1 MLTVMSDPTVT
12 IGLIAHAGKE
22 GAEPLVRA
30 VTEELKKR
38 GATYLMEKMT
48 ASLIGESSPLDEA
61 ALAQHCGLLLVMGGD
76 GSILRALHRSAG
88 HIRPIFG
95 INIGSLGF
103 LTCLGSDDYM
113 RAVDSVIEGSY
124 VLSTRSLL
132 DVSITGPEKN
142 FPLERALN
150 DVTIS
155 RGERSQLVKLQASI
169 DGLPLTEYH
178 ADGLIVATPTG
189 STAYS
194 LAAGGP
200 ILMPDSGALVITPIC
215 PHVLSNRSL
224 VISDKSEVV
233 ISAVGNH
240 EVFVTVDGRTPHA
253 LKPGQR
259 VALRLSPQSL
269 PLAMMPESTFPEVL
283 RQKLKWTG
291 SNI

>member
-1 MLTVMSDPTVT
+1 MTHPPQM
-12 IGLIAHAGKE
+12 IGLIAHSGKE
-22 GAEPLVRA
+22 GAELVVRA
-30 VTEELKKR
+30 VTTELR
-38 GATYLMEKMT
+38 RRHANFLMERMT
-48 ASLIGESSPLDEA
+48 ASLIGETSSLDEA
-61 ALAQHCGLLLVMGGD
+61 ALAEQCDLLLVMGGD
-76 GSILRALHRSAG
+76 GSILRALHRSGG

-103 LTCLGSDDYM
+103 LTCLGSDEYL
-113 RAVDSVIEGSY
+113 RAVESVVEGKFL
-124 VLSTRSLL
+124 LSPRSLL
-132 DVSITGPEKN
+132 NVEISSPEGTTQ
-142 FPLERALN
+142 LERALN

-155 RGERSQLVKLQASI
+155 RGERSQLVKLHTSVA
-169 DGLPLTEYH
+169 GATLTEYH

-200 ILMPDSGALVITPIC
+200 ILTPDSRALVITPIC

-233 ISAVGNH
+233 ICAVGSQ
-240 EVFVTVDGRTPHA
+240 EVFVTIDGRTPHA
-253 LKPGQR
+253 LGPTQK
-259 VALRLSPQSL
+259 VVLRLSPQTL
-269 PLAMMPESTFPEVL
+269 PLAMMPASTFPDVL

>member
-1 MLTVMSDPTVT
+1 MISTPPSV
-12 IGLIAHAGKE
+12 IGLIAHAGKD
-22 GAEPLVRA
+22 GAAPVVRA
-30 VTEELKKR
+30 VVNELKKR
-38 GATYLMEKMT
+38 NAIFLMEKMT
-48 ASLIGESSPLDEA
+48 ASLIGESSLLDES
-61 ALAQHCGLLLVMGGD
+61 ALAEQCDLLLVMGGD
-76 GSILRALHRSAG
+76 GSILRALHRSGG

-103 LTCLGSDDYM
+103 LTCLGSDESV
-113 RAVDSVIEGSY
+113 RAVESVVTGNY
-124 VLSTRSLL
+124 KLSSRSLL
-132 DVSITGPEKN
+132 NVEISGSDGIV
-142 FPLERALN
+142 PLERALN

-155 RGERSQLVKLQASI
+155 RGERSQLVKLQTSV
-169 DGLPLTEYH
+169 DGVQLTEYH

-233 ISAVGNH
+233 ISAVGNQ
-240 EVFVTVDGRTPHA
+240 EVFVTIDGRTPHA
-253 LKPGQR
+253 LKATNK
-259 VALRLSPQSL
+259 VVLRLSPQTL
-269 PLAMMPESTFPEVL
+269 PLAMMPGSTFPDIL

>member
-1 MLTVMSDPTVT
+1 MINTPPKV
-12 IGLIAHAGKE
+12 IGVIAHAGKE
-22 GAEPLVRA
+22 GAAPVVRA
-30 VTEELKKR
+30 VVSELKR
-38 GATYLMEKMT
+38 RNVPFFLEKMT
-48 ASLIGESSPLDEA
+48 ASLIGELSSHDESY
-61 ALAQHCGLLLVMGGD
+61 LAEHSDLLLVLGGD
-76 GSILRALHRSAG
+76 GSILRALHRSGG

-103 LTCLGSDDYM
+103 LTCLGSNEYL
-113 RAVDSVIEGSY
+113 RAVESVVTGNY
-124 VLSTRSLL
+124 LLSSRSLL
-132 DVSITGPEKN
+132 DLEISGSEGVI
-142 FPLERALN
+142 PLERALN

-155 RGERSQLVKLQASI
+155 RGERSQLVKLQISVDGAS
-169 DGLPLTEYH
+169 LTEYH

-233 ISAVGNH
+233 ISSAVNQH
-240 EVFVTVDGRTPHA
+240 VFVTIDGRTPHA
-253 LKPGQR
+253 LSPSQK
-259 VALRLSPQSL
+259 VILRLSPQTL
-269 PLAMMPESTFPEVL
+269 PLAMMPESTFPDIL

>member
-1 MLTVMSDPTVT
+1 MINTPPKI
-12 IGLIAHAGKE
+12 IGVIAHAGKE
-22 GAEPLVRA
+22 GAAPVVR
-30 VTEELKKR
+30 VVVSELR
-38 GATYLMEKMT
+38 RRNIPFFLEKMT
-48 ASLIGESSPLDEA
+48 ASLIGELSSYDESY
-61 ALAQHCGLLLVMGGD
+61 LAEHSNLLLVLGGD
-76 GSILRALHRSAG
+76 GSILRALHRSGG

-103 LTCLGSDDYM
+103 LTCLGSNEYL
-113 RAVDSVIEGSY
+113 RAVESVVTGNY
-124 VLSTRSLL
+124 LLSPRSLL
-132 DVSITGPEKN
+132 DVEISGAEGVI
-142 FPLERALN
+142 PLERALN

-155 RGERSQLVKLQASI
+155 RGERSQLVKLQISVDGAS
-169 DGLPLTEYH
+169 LTEYH

-233 ISAVGNH
+233 ISSAVNQH
-240 EVFVTVDGRTPHA
+240 VFVTIDGRTPHA
-253 LKPGQR
+253 LSPSQK
-259 VALRLSPQSL
+259 VILRLSPQTL
-269 PLAMMPESTFPEVL
+269 PLAMMPESTFPDIL

>member
-1 MLTVMSDPTVT
+1 MI

-22 GAEPLVRA
+22 GAEPLVRSVA
-30 VTEELKKR
+30 KELAGR
-38 GATYLMEKMT
+38 GARFLFERST
-48 ASLIGESSPLDEA
+48 AALIGEDSPLDEA
-61 ALAQHCGLLLVMGGD
+61 ALAEQSDILLVMGGD
-76 GSILRALHRSAG
+76 GSILRALHRSGG
-88 HIRPIFG
+88 HIRPVFG

-103 LTCLGSDDYM
+103 LTCVGSDEYL
-113 RAVDSVIEGSY
+113 RAIDTL
-124 VLSTRSLL
+124 LSGTYLLSHRSLL
-132 DVSITGPEKN
+132 DVEISGPEGIT
-142 FPLERALN
+142 PLERALN

-155 RGERSQLVKLQASI
+155 RGERSQLVKLQASVS
-169 DGLPLTEYH
+169 GAPLTEYH

-224 VISDKSEVV
+224 VISDKSGVE
-233 ISAVGNH
+233 IGSAGNKV
-240 EVFVTVDGRTPHA
+240 VFVSIDGREPHA
-253 LKPGQR
+253 LNPSQR
-259 VALRLSPQSL
+259 VILRLSPQTL
-269 PLAMMPESTFPEVL
+269 PLAMMPGTTFPDIL

>member
-1 MLTVMSDPTVT
+1 MSMIPKT
-12 IGLIAHAGKE
+12 IGLIAHTGKE
-22 GAEPLVRA
+22 GAAPLVRA
-30 VTEELKKR
+30 ITDELRSRK
-38 GATYLMEKMT
+38 ASFLIEKMT
-48 ASLIGESSPLDEA
+48 AALIGEASPYDEIS
-61 ALAQHCGLLLVMGGD
+61 LAEHCDLLLVMGGD
-76 GSILRALHRSAG
+76 GSILRALHRSGG
-88 HIRPIFG
+88 HVRPIFG

-103 LTCLGSDDYM
+103 LTSLGSDEYL
-113 RAVDSVIEGSY
+113 RAVDSLLTGNY
-124 VLSTRSLL
+124 LLSPRSLL
-132 DVSITGPEKN
+132 DVEIAGPKGSI
-142 FPLERALN
+142 PLERALN

-155 RGERSQLVKLQASI
+155 RGERSQLVKLQASVA
-169 DGLPLTEYH
+169 GAPLTEYH

-233 ISAVGNH
+233 IHAAGNQ
-240 EVFVTVDGRTPHA
+240 EVFVTIDGRTPHA
-253 LKPGQR
+253 LHHSQQ
-259 VALRLSPQSL
+259 VILRLSPQRL
-269 PLAMMPESTFPEVL
+269 PLAMMPESTFPDIL

>member
-1 MLTVMSDPTVT
+1 MSFIPKM
-12 IGLIAHAGKE
+12 IGLIAHVDKE
-22 GAEPLVRA
+22 GAERLVRA
-30 VTEELKKR
+30 ITCELR
-38 GATYLMEKMT
+38 IRHTPFLMEKMT
-48 ASLIGESSPLDEA
+48 AALVGEKSVLDEA
-61 ALAQHCGLLLVMGGD
+61 SLAEQCDLLLVMGGD

-88 HIRPIFG
+88 FIRPIFG

-103 LTCLGSDDYM
+103 LTSLGSDDYV
-113 RAVDSVIEGSY
+113 RAVDSI
-124 VLSTRSLL
+124 LSGNYRLSPRSLL
-132 DVSITGPEKN
+132 NVEIEGPGGVI
-142 FPLERALN
+142 PLERALN
-150 DVTIS
+150 DVAIS
-155 RGERSQLVKLQASI
+155 RGERSQLVKLHASV

-200 ILMPDSGALVITPIC
+200 ILMPESGALVITPIC

-224 VISDKSEVV
+224 VISDKSEIV
-233 ISAVGNH
+233 IHAAGNQ

-253 LKPGQR
+253 LNPSQR
-259 VALRLSPQSL
+259 VILRLSPQIL
-269 PLAMMPESTFPEVL
+269 PLAMMPESTFPDIL

>member
-1 MLTVMSDPTVT
+1 MINTPPKV
-12 IGLIAHAGKE
+12 IGVIAHAGKE
-22 GAEPLVRA
+22 GAAPVVRA
-30 VTEELKKR
+30 VVSELR
-38 GATYLMEKMT
+38 RRNIPFFLEKMT
-48 ASLIGESSPLDEA
+48 ASLIGELSSYDESY
-61 ALAQHCGLLLVMGGD
+61 LAEHSNLLLVLGGD
-76 GSILRALHRSAG
+76 GSILRALHRSGG

-103 LTCLGSDDYM
+103 LTCLGSNEYL
-113 RAVDSVIEGSY
+113 RAVESVVTGNY
-124 VLSTRSLL
+124 LLSSRSLL
-132 DVSITGPEKN
+132 DLEISGSEGVI
-142 FPLERALN
+142 PLERALN

-155 RGERSQLVKLQASI
+155 RGERSQLVKLQISVDGAS
-169 DGLPLTEYH
+169 LTEYH

-233 ISAVGNH
+233 ISSAVNQH
-240 EVFVTVDGRTPHA
+240 VFVTIDGRTPHA
-253 LKPGQR
+253 LSPSQK
-259 VALRLSPQSL
+259 VILRLSPQTL
-269 PLAMMPESTFPEVL
+269 PLAMMPESTFPDIL

>member
-1 MLTVMSDPTVT
+1 MINTPPKV
-12 IGLIAHAGKE
+12 IGVIAHAGKE
-22 GAEPLVRA
+22 GAAPVVRA
-30 VTEELKKR
+30 VVSELR
-38 GATYLMEKMT
+38 RRNVPFFLEKMT
-48 ASLIGESSPLDEA
+48 ASLIGELSSHDESY
-61 ALAQHCGLLLVMGGD
+61 LAEHSDLLLVLGGD
-76 GSILRALHRSAG
+76 GSILRALHRSGG

-103 LTCLGSDDYM
+103 LTCLGSNEYL
-113 RAVDSVIEGSY
+113 RAVESVVTGNY
-124 VLSTRSLL
+124 LLSSRSLL
-132 DVSITGPEKN
+132 DLEISGSEGVI
-142 FPLERALN
+142 PLERALN

-155 RGERSQLVKLQASI
+155 RGERSQLVKLQISVDGAS
-169 DGLPLTEYH
+169 LTEYH

-233 ISAVGNH
+233 ISSAVNQH
-240 EVFVTVDGRTPHA
+240 VFVTIDGRTPHA
-253 LKPGQR
+253 LSPSQK
-259 VALRLSPQSL
+259 VILRLSPQTL
-269 PLAMMPESTFPEVL
+269 PLAMMPESTFPDIL

>member
-1 MLTVMSDPTVT
+1 M
-12 IGLIAHAGKE
+12 IFGLIAHADKG
-22 GAEPLVRA
+22 GAATLVRA
-30 VTEELKKR
+30 ITDELR
-38 GATYLMEKMT
+38 CRNASFLLEKMT
-48 ASLIGESSPLDEA
+48 ASLVGEHSNLDETELA
-61 ALAQHCGLLLVMGGD
+61 ASCDLLIVMGGD
-76 GSILRALHRSAG
+76 GSILRALHRSGG

-103 LTCLGSDDYM
+103 LTCLGSEDYL
-113 RAVDSVIEGSY
+113 RAVECILTNNY
-124 VLSTRSLL
+124 LLSQRSLL
-132 DVSITGPEKN
+132 EVAISGPEGIV
-142 FPLERALN
+142 PLERALN

-155 RGERSQLVKLQASI
+155 RGQRSQLVKLQASVAGI
-169 DGLPLTEYH
+169 PLTEYH

-224 VISDKSEVV
+224 VISNTSEVV
-233 ISAVGNH
+233 IHAAGNQ
-240 EVFVTVDGRTPHA
+240 EVFVTVDGRTPHP
-253 LKPGQR
+253 LQPSQS
-259 VALRLSPQSL
+259 VVLRLSSKTL

-291 SNI
+291 SNV